1 MIFDS
6 NRTSLGSS
14 IPMAEGYNCSYGPA
28 LALIE
33 SANNDLAVFK
43 AILDSDEYRRYVK
56 LNEELKKRPDL
67 KRAVDEFRKQNFYYQ
82 YSDDVDDA
90 IGKSEELA
98 KNFAATRSI
107 KLVNDFLVTEM
118 CLDRMIQQICISLVS
133 VMDFDVDF
141 LDD

>member
-1 MIFDS
+1 MEEDEEKSSYSS
-6 NRTSLGSS
+6 NYHGG
-14 IPMAEGYNCSYGPA
+14 EC
-28 LALIE
+28 LIMMNKVE
-33 SANNDLAVFK
+33 LLTEQMK
-43 AILDSDEYRRYVK
+43 QAILDSDEYRRYVK

-118 CLDRMIQQICISLVS
+118 CIDRMIQQICISLVS

>member
-1 MIFDS
+1 MM
-6 NRTSLGSS
+6 NKVELLTEQ
-14 IPMAEGYNCSYGPA
+14 M
-28 LALIE
+28 
-33 SANNDLAVFK
+33 K
-43 AILDSDEYRRYVK
+43 QAILDSDEYRRYVK

-98 KNFAATRSI
+98 KNFAVTRSI

>member
-1 MIFDS
+1 MM
-6 NRTSLGSS
+6 NKVELLTEQ
-14 IPMAEGYNCSYGPA
+14 M
-28 LALIE
+28 
-33 SANNDLAVFK
+33 K
-43 AILDSDEYRRYVK
+43 QAILDSDEYRRYVK

-67 KRAVDEFRKQNFYYQ
+67 KRVVDEFRKQNFYYQ